1 MVFSLLQDTGEV
13 MLPSELNKYQE
24 FGFKKII
31 FKPVSTL

>member
-1 MVFSLLQDTGEV
+1 

-31 FKPVSTL
+31 FRPVSIFVIVNILVYFKIF